1 MFEGL
6 DPGTLRVMTENLT
19 MESWPERSIVMVPQK
34 TTSRFYVVLRGRVK
48 ITRQNH
54 KNGREITLFLLGPGD
69 GFNVVSLLD
78 GQPHEVCAQTL
89 DTVEA
94 LSAPIVQWKDW
105 LEAYPALRLAVRK
118 YIYLRLCDLSELA
131 CDLALHDTMT
141 RLSHLILRYCN
152 DRLTCSDINLI
163 SDLSHEELAHMIGTV
178 RVVVNRLLAELKREG
193 IIDTQGG
200 RLHVLNLEM
209 LLRKSEQELYSTPR
223 ASTSP
228 LGTSPH

>member
-1 MFEGL
+1 MFEGV
-6 DPGTLRVMTENLT
+6 DPGTLRAMVKALT
-19 MESWPERSIVMVPQK
+19 AECWPEHSIVMEPQK
-34 TTSRFYVVLRGRVK
+34 TITRFYVVLSGRVK
-48 ITRQNH
+48 ITRQNLN
-54 KNGREITLFLLGPGD
+54 NGREVTLFLLGPGD

-94 LSAPIVQWKDW
+94 LSAPIAQWKDW
-105 LEAYPALRLAVRK
+105 LELYPALRHAIRK
-118 YIYLRLCDLSELA
+118 YIYLRLCHLSELA

-163 SDLSHEELAHMIGTV
+163 SDLPHEELAHMIGTV

-193 IIDTQGG
+193 IIDTHSG
-200 RLHVLNLEM
+200 RLRVLNIEK
-209 LLRKSEQELYSTPR
+209 LLQKTEQQLYSIPHG
-223 ASTSP
+223 SSDP
-228 LGTSPH
+228 LGASPH